1 VWKWA
6 IGAPSYGGFM
16 PKAARAQRLARGWI
30 VGLVATTV
38 AAVSHTL
45 AGGYHPGVL
54 SFGTALVFAG
64 MLGTLVIRRTPSLP
78 RLVVAVGLSQLA
90 FHLMFSL
97 LGTGG
102 TAASPSPTMDGMPG
116 MPGMSSPVVPA
127 SVVVNGHDH
136 LADPGMWIAHA
147 VAAALTILFLRR
159 AELAVWTM
167 LMRLGRVLATRLRV
181 ALAPVASGGVPRIP
195 GWPDLVRLPRQRL
208 FVASALRR
216 GPPLLAF

>member
-1 VWKWA
+1 
-6 IGAPSYGGFM
+6 M
-16 PKAARAQRLARGWI
+16 PRAARAQRLARGWI

-45 AGGYHPGVL
+45 AGGYQPAVL

-64 MLGTLVIRRTPSLP
+64 MLGTFVIGRRPSLP
-78 RLVVAVGLSQLA
+78 RLSIAVGLSQLA
-90 FHLMFSL
+90 FHLLFSL

-102 TAASPSPTMDGMPG
+102 AAAVSPSPSMDGMA
-116 MPGMSSPVVPA
+116 GMSDMSAPVVPF
-127 SVVVNGHDH
+127 SGVTTGHNH

-147 VAAALTILFLRR
+147 LAAALTILFLRR

-167 LMRLGRVLATRLRV
+167 LMRLGRVLATRLTTV
-181 ALAPVASGGVPRIP
+181 PVPVASGGVPRIP
-195 GWPDLVRLPRQRL
+195 GWPDLARRPRRRL
-208 FVASALRR
+208 FVTSALRR

>member
-1 VWKWA
+1 
-6 IGAPSYGGFM
+6 M
-16 PKAARAQRLARGWI
+16 PRAARAQRLARGWI

-45 AGGYHPGVL
+45 AGGYQPAAL

-64 MLGTLVIRRTPSLP
+64 MLGTFVIGRRPSLP
-78 RLVVAVGLSQLA
+78 RLSIAVGLSQLA
-90 FHLMFSL
+90 FHLLFSL

-102 TAASPSPTMDGMPG
+102 AAAVSPSPSMDGMA
-116 MPGMSSPVVPA
+116 GMSDMSTPVVPA
-127 SVVVNGHDH
+127 SGVTTGHNH

-147 VAAALTILFLRR
+147 LAAALTILFLRR

-167 LMRLGRVLATRLRV
+167 LMRLGRVLATRLTTV
-181 ALAPVASGGVPRIP
+181 PVPVASGPVPRIP
-195 GWPDLVRLPRQRL
+195 GWPDLGRRPGQRL
-208 FVASALRR
+208 LVASALRR